1 MLTYAPSSAAPAPLA
16 EKKPT
21 RVGRGFHRFVAVF
34 LTLSVVLA
42 MSYAAVSIYIAT
54 QIMVVQPVPI
64 YATPA
69 SLGLQYKDVTFPSR
83 DDHLQ
88 LRGWFIPGVLPN
100 GHLTSQRTILIV
112 HGDPT
117 NRADKSV
124 GILQLSGDLARHGFA
139 VLAFDMRGYGE
150 SPAAPRSFG
159 LYEQRD
165 VLGAVDFL
173 RSGQPPYPELGQP
186 QAIAGWG
193 ISLGGATLILAAAQ
207 EPAIRAIVSD
217 SAYADILP
225 RLERDI
231 PRQGHFPPMFT
242 PGGLL
247 AAQVLYGVDYYH
259 TRPVDAVASIAPRP
273 IFLIHVAGDPD
284 TPSSEMAILAAA
296 ARSAPNANVLTW
308 SVPGTKHARAY
319 LTEGKVYIGRIVA
332 FYTAALGPDTSGS

>member
-1 MLTYAPSSAAPAPLA
+1 ML
-16 EKKPT
+16 
-21 RVGRGFHRFVAVF
+21 
-34 LTLSVVLA
+34 
-42 MSYAAVSIYIAT
+42 
-54 QIMVVQPVPI
+54 
-64 YATPA
+64 
-69 SLGLQYKDVTFPSR
+69 
-83 DDHLQ
+83 
-88 LRGWFIPGVLPN
+88 
-100 GHLTSQRTILIV
+100 
-112 HGDPT
+112 HGDPA

-124 GILQLSGDLARHGFA
+124 GILHLSGDLARRGFA

-173 RSGQPPYPELGQP
+173 RSGQLPYPELGRP
-186 QAIAGWG
+186 HAIAGWG
-193 ISLGGATLILAAAQ
+193 ISLGGATLILAAVQ

-231 PRQGHFPPMFT
+231 PRRGHFPPMFT
-242 PGGLL
+242 PGGLV

-259 TRPVDAVASIAPRP
+259 TRPVDVVASIAPRP

-296 ARSAPNANVLTW
+296 ARSAPNANVLIW

-319 LTEGKVYIGRIVA
+319 LTEGKVYVERIVA
-332 FYTAALGPDTSGS
+332 FYMAALGPDTSGS